1 MSTGQ
6 QRTDPFGREMR
17 HHTQAVLFTL
27 ALSRA
32 AYATTLPARFEV
44 IAPHQSNGASQKAT
58 PKQDEK
64 LSATEAKA
72 YKDALADGRKHH
84 IAKKYKDAV
93 ASFEKALTVNPDD
106 RRALSE
112 LGYAAYFAKDFSLAE
127 EATRKAIERSSDPG
141 IKGADLYNLGLI
153 QVAQGKNADAIASYT
168 RSLEARPNRT
178 VREALSK
185 LDSAAAARF
194 DPINPI
200 ALDGPFASLDAW
212 CQVASKDETLTEQSK
227 GCFTNLEKDPASG
240 LDGPL
245 KAAKVKAPYKEVK
258 IIALTAPLY
267 SDGSVTE
274 FDRTTRDVSYNL
286 AIRTD
291 TGWYVQHNGLYVYN
305 PGAFGIY
312 QEAEFSSI
320 EVKDA
325 IPGGQP
331 EIIYQYKHHA
341 SDSDMAG
348 ALTRYSTR
356 EETVI
361 CGVGA
366 SGAVSCTN
374 PIVTKDIS
382 GLDASLWEAELG
394 PLTEKEFR
402 SEWTLSLSFTTDG
415 QIELKQG
422 TLKGIKSLPKET
434 KAGLGKRALNFP

>member
-1 MSTGQ
+1 
-6 QRTDPFGREMR
+6 
-17 HHTQAVLFTL
+17 
-27 ALSRA
+27 
-32 AYATTLPARFEV
+32 
-44 IAPHQSNGASQKAT
+44 
-58 PKQDEK
+58 
-64 LSATEAKA
+64 
-72 YKDALADGRKHH
+72 
-84 IAKKYKDAV
+84 
-93 ASFEKALTVNPDD
+93 VNPDD

-141 IKGADLYNLGLI
+141 IKGGDLYNLGLI

-178 VREALSK
+178 VREALST

-200 ALDGPFASLDAW
+200 TLDGPFASLDAW
-212 CQVASKDETLTEQSK
+212 CQVASKDETVMAATN
-227 GCFTNLEKDPASG
+227 GCFTNLEKDYANG

-258 IIALTAPLY
+258 VVALTGNAY
-267 SDGSVTE
+267 SDE
-274 FDRTTRDVSYNL
+274 PITTFTIDAREVLYNL
-286 AIRTD
+286 AIQAD
-291 TGWYVQHNGLYVYN
+291 KGWYVQHNGVHVYN
-305 PGAFGIY
+305 PGAFGVS
-312 QEAEFSSI
+312 EDAEFSSI

-348 ALTRYSTR
+348 ALARYSTR

-366 SGAVSCTN
+366 SGALSCTN
-374 PIVTKDIS
+374 PIVTKAIS

-402 SEWTLSLSFTTDG
+402 SEWTLSLTFTTDG

-422 TLKGIKSLPKET
+422 TLKEIKSLPKET